1 MSGGQEGAEGSDHIM
16 DLDEDQNN
24 LKTKR
29 SRATN
34 WPKVMSKFL
43 LDWYLEKKKA
53 MPPKTKFKKTHHHSC
68 QSALNARF
76 GSTYT
81 VDQVHRH
88 LRRFKEVWNIV
99 ARYMNQKGSSF
110 DKKHRMLILPSA
122 TMAALPLAERA
133 ILVKPIPFFYHLQ
146 ALFSDYPVDGA
157 SMTDLCTD
165 ADLNDDELET
175 PDPLNM
181 MVVHADT
188 ANPDEAGLDKVV
200 LEGEDGCHEVAVSSG
215 TGTVPCEAMT
225 GTSAPSAE
233 PSGSAEST
241 MAALK
246 PSLKKCKIVSK
257 AKANP
262 KPQALPAH
270 DSRKTDALNRNLI
283 GIHDSLA
290 KPIRTAQPSSDPNA
304 PLWNMLKQ
312 IPLTPADRLSVG
324 IHLCR
329 PESEVHRS
337 FFMSMGKEYL
347 EAWAHKF
354 LAGGEPGAL

>member
-1 MSGGQEGAEGSDHIM
+1 
-16 DLDEDQNN
+16 
-24 LKTKR
+24 
-29 SRATN
+29 
-34 WPKVMSKFL
+34 
-43 LDWYLEKKKA
+43 
-53 MPPKTKFKKTHHHSC
+53 
-68 QSALNARF
+68 
-76 GSTYT
+76 
-81 VDQVHRH
+81 
-88 LRRFKEVWNIV
+88 
-99 ARYMNQKGSSF
+99 MNEKGSRF
-110 DKKHRMLILPSA
+110 DKKDKMLILPSA
-122 TMAALPLAERA
+122 TMDALPFAERA
-133 ILVKPIPFFYHLQ
+133 ILVKPIPFFDHLQ

-165 ADLNDDELET
+165 ADLKDDQLET

-181 MVVHADT
+181 MVVHAGT
-188 ANPDEAGLDKVV
+188 VNPNEAGLHKVV
-200 LEGEDGCHEVAVSSG
+200 PEGEVGCHEVAVISG
-215 TGTVPCEAMT
+215 TVTVPCEAMT

-246 PSLKKCKIVSK
+246 PSLKKCKIISK
-257 AKANP
+257 AKSNP
-262 KPQALPAH
+262 KPQALPLR
-270 DSRKTDALNRNLI
+270 DNRKTV
-283 GIHDSLA
+283 

-304 PLWNMLKQ
+304 PLWNMLKE
-312 IPLTPADRLSVG
+312 IPLTPANRLSVG